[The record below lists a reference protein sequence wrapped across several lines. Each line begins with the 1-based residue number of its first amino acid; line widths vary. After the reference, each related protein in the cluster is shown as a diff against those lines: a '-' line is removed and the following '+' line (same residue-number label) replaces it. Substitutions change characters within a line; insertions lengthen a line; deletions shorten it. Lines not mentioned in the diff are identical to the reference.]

1 MQCLSPP
8 RDAYASHV
16 DTLVLSRL
24 GHVSPEADGTYVVS
38 CRGGAH
44 VLFAPSEDGEGW
56 ELSAVAPDGRSG
68 SAVVD
73 AGCLTGAVVSIA
85 VALVSALSSVRSAR
99 AAEAVAPVSLVEAAS

>member
-1 MQCLSPP
+1 VQCLSPF

-24 GHVSPEADGTYVVS
+24 GHVSAEADGTYVVS

-56 ELSAVAPDGRSG
+56 ELSAVGPDGRSG
-68 SAVVD
+68 SASVD
-73 AGCLTGAVVSIA
+73 ASCLTGAVVSIA

-99 AAEAVAPVSLVEAAS
+99 TAQSTELAPIVEVAS